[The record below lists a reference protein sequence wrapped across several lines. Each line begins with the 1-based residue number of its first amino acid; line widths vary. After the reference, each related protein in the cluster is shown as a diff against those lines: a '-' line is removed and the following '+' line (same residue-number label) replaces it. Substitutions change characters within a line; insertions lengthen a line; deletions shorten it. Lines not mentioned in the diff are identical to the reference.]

1 MTIRTLRIRGGAAAL
16 AAALVAAASADDGY
30 FAERRLAMEKWLET
44 RRLIAGERQDW
55 RVGREILVER
65 VETLRRDIEAWREK
79 IGQAQREVAESDRE
93 ISDLEGR
100 RNELLQAVSGVVET
114 VARLETEIRAAL
126 ARCPEPLR
134 ERVKLLSRRLP
145 EDPAQSRM
153 SLGERAQNV
162 IGILNEMDKFA
173 REITVTSE
181 VRELPD
187 GTSAEVSVLYV
198 GLGQAY
204 YCNLK
209 RGIAGVGRPGAD
221 GWEWEPRNE
230 IAESVAAA
238 VSVYRN
244 ERPAVYIPLPA
255 SLR

>member
-1 MTIRTLRIRGGAAAL
+1 MSIKTIRAIGGAAAL
-16 AAALVAAASADDGY
+16 ALALGVAARADDS
-30 FAERRLAMEKWLET
+30 FAERRLAIEKWLET
-44 RRLIAGERQDW
+44 RRLISGERQDW

-65 VETLRRDIEAWREK
+65 AETLRRDIEAWREK
-79 IGQAQREVAESDRE
+79 IAQARREVAESDRE
-93 ISDLEGR
+93 VADLEGR

-114 VARLETEIRAAL
+114 VARLETEVRAAL

-187 GTSAEVSVLYV
+187 GASAEVSVLYV

-209 RGIAGVGRPGAD
+209 RGIAGIGRPGAE
-221 GWEWEPRNE
+221 GWEWEPRND
-230 IAESVAAA
+230 IAEAVAAA

-244 ERPAVYIPLPA
+244 ERPAAYISLPA

>member
-1 MTIRTLRIRGGAAAL
+1 MKTAVLPLAAAL
-16 AAALVAAASADDGY
+16 AAAVAGAVRAEDS

-44 RRLIAGERQDW
+44 RRLISAERQEW
-55 RVGREILVER
+55 RVGRELLVER
-65 VETLRRDIEAWREK
+65 IETLRRDIEAWREK
-79 IGQAQREVAESDRE
+79 VAQSRREVAEADRE
-93 ISDLEGR
+93 VADLEER

-114 VARLETEIRAAL
+114 VGRLESEVRAAL
-126 ARCPEPLR
+126 ARAPEPLR

-145 EDPAQSRM
+145 EDPSQTRL

-181 VRELPD
+181 VRELAD
-187 GTSAEVSVLYV
+187 GTSAEVMVLYV

-209 RGIAGVGRPGAD
+209 RGIAGIGRPGPD

-230 IAESVAAA
+230 IAEAVATAIG
-238 VSVYRN
+238 VYRN
-244 ERPAVYIPLPA
+244 ERPAVYVPLPA